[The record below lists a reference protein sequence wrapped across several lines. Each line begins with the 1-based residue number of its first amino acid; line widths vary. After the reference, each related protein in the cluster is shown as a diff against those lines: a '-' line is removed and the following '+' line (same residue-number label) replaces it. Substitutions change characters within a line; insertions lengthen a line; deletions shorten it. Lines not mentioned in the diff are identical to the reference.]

1 MQKSCFLFGNAD
13 TPKSILPSLE
23 QAIEEEYSKGITV
36 FYVGHHG
43 DFDQLAATALRA
55 VKRRYSEITLMLVL
69 AYHPAERAVEL
80 PLGFD
85 GSFYPPLENI
95 PRRYAIVRANQYMVK
110 SVDSIICCVRHYG
123 NAEKLLEYAH
133 TQVSEERL
141 FINRLES

>member
-36 FYVGHHG
+36 FYVGYHG
-43 DFDQLAATALRA
+43 DFDRLAATALKA
-55 VKRRYSEITLMLVL
+55 VKHRYSEITLMLVL
-69 AYHPAERAVEL
+69 AYHPADRAVEL

-95 PRRYAIVRANQYMVK
+95 PRRYV
-110 SVDSIICCVRHYG
+110 H
-123 NAEKLLEYAH
+123 
-133 TQVSEERL
+133 VS
-141 FINRLES
+141 FA